1 MKYHAVI
8 AGQERLLEVSA
19 KGSQF
24 LIAIYPGA
32 DASGEPQE
40 LEIDAVHLHGLA
52 VSILAKGKSYAC
64 DLEPGQDG
72 KVSVRVN
79 DSAMSLVA
87 DGKSYTCDLAPG
99 KDGALQLAVN
109 QRVVTL
115 ELLDERKL
123 RLRQATGKFSLDGP
137 QRIDAPMPGKVVR
150 VLVKVGDAVVEGQG
164 LVVVEAMK
172 MENEL
177 KSPKAGVVTELKAVE
192 GAAVENGAPLAV
204 VT

>member
-1 MKYHAVI
+1 MRYHSI
-8 AGQERLLEVSA
+8 LNGQERLVEVVPH
-19 KGSQF
+19 GSHF
-24 LIAIYPGA
+24 KISIFP
-32 DASGEPQE
+32 DAAGKEPPRVLQ
-40 LEIDAVHLHGLA
+40 IDAAHLHDA
-52 VSILAKGKSYAC
+52 
-64 DLEPGQDG
+64 
-72 KVSVRVN
+72 
-79 DSAMSLVA
+79 AMSLVV